1 MHSSLSEADVQ
12 AKLRPLNASPTIP
25 VMRSTCLNVAEIKRL
40 LDVGAQTLVI
50 PYVQTVKKAELT
62 AAAEDYPS
70 AGIRGVSGGPRC
82 SKYGSVPG
90 YFENA
95 LFAFRIG
102 VLYFT

>member
-1 MHSSLSEADVQ
+1 
-12 AKLRPLNASPTIP
+12 
-25 VMRSTCLNVAEIKRL
+25 MRSTCLNVAEIKRQ

-70 AGIRGVSGGPRC
+70 AGIRGVSGGSRC
-82 SKYGSVPG
+82 NKYGSVPG

-95 LFAFRIG
+95 LFAFRISHWRAIFYLNHG
-102 VLYFT
+102 LANAMGALNGNTIRE

>member
-1 MHSSLSEADVQ
+1 MQ

-25 VMRSTCLNVAEIKRL
+25 VMRSTCLNVAEIKRQ

-62 AAAEDYPS
+62 AAAKDYPS
-70 AGIRGVSGGPRC
+70 AGIRGVSGGSRC

-90 YFENA
+90 FSKTHYSHFA
-95 LFAFRIG
+95 LACYIFPES
-102 VLYFT
+102 